1 MNLKKASPQTKAS
14 SPAAFTTTKTTSQKH
29 QGGSSHHFTPSLQNL
44 AEPSNAL
51 NLQRIIGNQA
61 TIQLMQDRG
70 VIQRMPTDEQLM
82 AVAGKPLNNRFF
94 GIKKMSQKY
103 KAVLNA
109 LKVYHERG
117 KLPISSRSVL
127 DYQDELL
134 EKVRNACQTY
144 VDDHKDEKERT
155 PHIQK
160 ILNEDVRAEQA
171 KLNFLRTNFNSISSK
186 IMGKS
191 IFEAMNLVEGMKSPT
206 DMQSLMEFLQ
216 LDTTKALIQD
226 QTKSAGTQPFR
237 GSDDLTLAG
246 KSFIDVVGQNYLKDI
261 LTPHIQT
268 IVTEI
273 INSSKSTQPQPSNQQ
288 SSPEELLKSPSTV
301 SSMATIYQHLATGLL
316 VNTKGGTLVPQEI
329 LDAAAQ
335 VYQTVYS
342 TVSND
347 PGAQHSAHHA
357 ARVSVVNMIFLR
369 FINPAVTKIAAE
381 MKAKNSE
388 GGKDLIRLAQIFQ
401 SQVNGVDVL
410 KKFPELSEA
419 GNVVQRVQLAI
430 DTIINGVIAQAQV
443 LGQKSA
449 TKIGVG

>member
-1 MNLKKASPQTKAS
+1 MQSRKTPQQPTKSPTLSLASKKPHAS
-14 SPAAFTTTKTTSQKH
+14 SYHPTLT
-29 QGGSSHHFTPSLQNL
+29 LENL
-44 AEPSNAL
+44 SEPSNAL
-51 NLQRIIGNQA
+51 DLQRTIGNQA

-82 AVAGKPLNNRFF
+82 AVAGRPFNDRFF
-94 GIKKMSQKY
+94 GLKKMSQKY
-103 KAVLNA
+103 KNVLSA

-117 KLPISSRSVL
+117 ELPISSSSAL

-134 EKVRNACQTY
+134 ENVRKACQTY
-144 VDDHKDEKERT
+144 VDSHKDEKERT

-160 ILNEDVRAEQA
+160 ILNEDVRADQA

-191 IFEAMNLVEGMKSPT
+191 VFDAMNLVEGMKNPT

-226 QTKSAGTQPFR
+226 QTESAGTQPFR

-246 KSFIDVVGQNYLKDI
+246 KSFTDVVGQDYLKDI

-268 IVTEI
+268 IVSEI
-273 INSSKSTQPQPSNQQ
+273 ANSKTSTQPQPSDKQ

-301 SSMATIYQHLATGLL
+301 SSMAAIYEHLATGLL

-342 TVSND
+342 TVSTD
-347 PGAQHSAHHA
+347 PSAQHSAQHA

-369 FINPAVTKIAAE
+369 FINPAVTKIASE
-381 MKAKNSE
+381 MKAKKSE
-388 GGKDLIRLAQIFQ
+388 GGTELIRLAQIFQ
-401 SQVNGVDVL
+401 SQVNGIDVL

-419 GNVVQRVQLAI
+419 GKVVQNVQLAI

-443 LGQKSA
+443 LGQRK
-449 TKIGVG
+449 K